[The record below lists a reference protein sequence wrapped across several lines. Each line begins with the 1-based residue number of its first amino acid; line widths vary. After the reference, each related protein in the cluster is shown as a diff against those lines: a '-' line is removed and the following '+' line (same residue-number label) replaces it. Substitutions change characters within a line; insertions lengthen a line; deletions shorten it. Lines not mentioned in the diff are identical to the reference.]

1 MENTTYLHNHSVY
14 SLFDGAQ
21 TIKEMVERAKLL
33 GCKNLALTDHGTMM
47 GIPKF
52 VAECRKNEIKPLIGV
67 EIYMQNP
74 DDEIDG
80 ISIIN
85 KGHSCLYAVNDE
97 GYKQLCHIMSD
108 SEKKQIRIG
117 KSVYPITTFEILK
130 KYVKRGDLIYTT
142 ACVGGYIPQI
152 LYFNKKQ
159 EEKISEIN
167 ERLSKCNSPEDAGYK
182 LLCSEISDIQNKLY
196 LFADDKK
203 LIQKRTKQT
212 YKKQEKAA
220 SKLTGEDK
228 EIALKNIESIKAGI
242 ESAKKELEAVNDEIK
257 NLKSD
262 LSAKNK
268 EKTEQEKTHKVYNRL
283 KRELEECMII
293 DEEKINAFA
302 DSRLVYLAD
311 IFGKENTYVEIQYHG
326 LDMED
331 YTFNRMISLAEKHGL
346 KPNNELAEMLSHV
359 YKKKSVIDA
368 IKNTDELAARC
379 DVKYDFGSH
388 PPMFPNVP
396 AGMTASEYLKLKSDK
411 GKKERYPE
419 GVSNED
425 EARYNHELDVITSM
439 GYADYHLIVQDYIKK
454 GKSFGKDT
462 DYNVGPGR
470 GSAAG
475 SMVCYCLGK

>member
-167 ERLSKCNSPEDAGYK
+167 ERLSKYNSPEDAGYK
-182 LLCSEISDIQNKLY
+182 LLCSEISDIQNKLS

-268 EKTEQEKTHKVYNRL
+268 EKTEQEKTHKTYNRL

-293 DEEKINAFA
+293 DEEKISAFA
-302 DSRLVYLAD
+302 DSRLGYLAD

-346 KPNNELAEMLSHV
+346 KLIAANDAHMAVNTPENIKRRQILMAQRFEKWEELRPDSKEYYLKPNNELAEMLSHV
-359 YKKKSVIDA
+359 
-368 IKNTDELAARC
+368 
-379 DVKYDFGSH
+379 
-388 PPMFPNVP
+388 
-396 AGMTASEYLKLKSDK
+396 
-411 GKKERYPE
+411 
-419 GVSNED
+419 
-425 EARYNHELDVITSM
+425 
-439 GYADYHLIVQDYIKK
+439 
-454 GKSFGKDT
+454 
-462 DYNVGPGR
+462 
-470 GSAAG
+470 
-475 SMVCYCLGK
+475 

>member
-228 EIALKNIESIKAGI
+228 EIALKNIEHIKADI
-242 ESAKKELEAVNDEIK
+242 ENAKK
-257 NLKSD
+257 
-262 LSAKNK
+262 
-268 EKTEQEKTHKVYNRL
+268 
-283 KRELEECMII
+283 ELEECMII

-346 KPNNELAEMLSHV
+346 KLIAANDAHMAVNTPENIKRRQILMAQRFEKWEELRPDSKEYYLKPNNELAEMLSHV
-359 YKKKSVIDA
+359 YKKNLSLMQLR
-368 IKNTDELAARC
+368 TQTSWL
-379 DVKYDFGSH
+379 
-388 PPMFPNVP
+388 P
-396 AGMTASEYLKLKSDK
+396 
-411 GKKERYPE
+411 
-419 GVSNED
+419 GV
-425 EARYNHELDVITSM
+425 M
-439 GYADYHLIVQDYIKK
+439 
-454 GKSFGKDT
+454 
-462 DYNVGPGR
+462 
-470 GSAAG
+470 
-475 SMVCYCLGK
+475 

>member
-52 VAECRKNEIKPLIGV
+52 VEECRKNEIKPLIGV

-182 LLCSEISDIQNKLY
+182 LLCGEINDIQNMLSQ
-196 LFADDKK
+196 LAEDKK
-203 LIQKRTKQT
+203 LIQKRAKQT
-212 YKKQEKAA
+212 YKKQAA
-220 SKLTGEDK
+220 IFNNLDYP
-228 EIALKNIESIKAGI
+228 EIDDTFS
-242 ESAKKELEAVNDEIK
+242 SSDEK
-257 NLKSD
+257 NLLGMYITKTP
-262 LSAKNK
+262 LSGYPAPEDIGCITINK
-268 EKTEQEKTHKVYNRL
+268 VNERNYTVKIL
-283 KRELEECMII
+283 EL
-293 DEEKINAFA
+293 
-302 DSRLVYLAD
+302 
-311 IFGKENTYVEIQYHG
+311 
-326 LDMED
+326 
-331 YTFNRMISLAEKHGL
+331 
-346 KPNNELAEMLSHV
+346 
-359 YKKKSVIDA
+359 
-368 IKNTDELAARC
+368 
-379 DVKYDFGSH
+379 
-388 PPMFPNVP
+388 
-396 AGMTASEYLKLKSDK
+396 
-411 GKKERYPE
+411 
-419 GVSNED
+419 
-425 EARYNHELDVITSM
+425 
-439 GYADYHLIVQDYIKK
+439 
-454 GKSFGKDT
+454 
-462 DYNVGPGR
+462 
-470 GSAAG
+470 
-475 SMVCYCLGK
+475 